1 VSYFMFFDSATQLR
15 SVDHFAKQAGSADV
29 RKLLYLEAHGG
40 RLERTVKTD
49 QIVTGPF
56 GAVIAEKTCFYN
68 RPDPSW
74 ISVRIQS
81 LNPEIGREIPGPVPE
96 APKII
101 PPLASISIVRFFRTD
116 PQLIFGSGNYEADGT
131 SEGCSSC
138 PPADQLLARIQKAD
152 PNVIVL
158 SEHVWHRAW
167 SAIWPHHFWSNRDF
181 VALDS
186 GT

>member
-1 VSYFMFFDSATQLR
+1 VSHFMFFDSATQLR

-101 PPLASISIVRFFRTD
+101 PPLAFISIVRFFRTD
-116 PQLIFGSGNYEADGT
+116 PQLIFGRATTRLTAPPKAAPVVLPPTSCWREFKRPIRMLSFSPSMCGIGRGVRFGRITSGQIG
-131 SEGCSSC
+131 
-138 PPADQLLARIQKAD
+138 I
-152 PNVIVL
+152 L
-158 SEHVWHRAW
+158 SH
-167 SAIWPHHFWSNRDF
+167 
-181 VALDS
+181 
-186 GT
+186 